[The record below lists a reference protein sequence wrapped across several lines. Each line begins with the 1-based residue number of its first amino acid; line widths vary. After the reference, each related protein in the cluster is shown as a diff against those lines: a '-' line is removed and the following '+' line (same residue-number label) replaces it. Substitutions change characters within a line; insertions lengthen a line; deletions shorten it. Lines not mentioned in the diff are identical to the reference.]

1 MASPDSPDSSDSKDQ
16 RDPLSTL
23 AMPPAKGSQG
33 LASLV
38 LTLVELLRQLMEA
51 QVVRRMEAE
60 TLSAAEIERAGQS
73 LWQLRQQIVEICR
86 ILEIDPQDL
95 NVDLGEL
102 GSLLPK
108 SPYYP
113 GGEGGSASILEL
125 LDRLITTGIVIDGEL
140 DLGLA
145 QLNLIQARLKIILTS
160 SSKVI

>member
-1 MASPDSPDSSDSKDQ
+1 MPDPDA
-16 RDPLSTL
+16 PL
-23 AMPPAKGSQG
+23 AIPVKRSQG

-51 QVVRRMEAE
+51 QVVRRMEAN
-60 TLSAAEIERAGQS
+60 TLTPEEIERAGQS
-73 LWQLRQQIVEICR
+73 LWQLRQQVLEICQ
-86 ILEIDPQDL
+86 ILDINPEDL
-95 NVDLGEL
+95 NLEMGEL

-108 SPYYP
+108 RPYYP

-145 QLNLIQARLKIILTS
+145 QLNLIQARLKLILTS
-160 SSKVI
+160 SSKLI